1 MGQNLPQSYF
11 RLFNQVFVA
20 SKSSKLVKINNGP
33 LPHER
38 GVGEGGSGVYRTIVG
53 HRGSV
58 GLTKVFSI
66 KLME

>member
-1 MGQNLPQSYF
+1 M
-11 RLFNQVFVA
+11 A
-20 SKSSKLVKINNGP
+20 CKSPKLLKINNGP
-33 LPHER
+33 LRHER

>member
-1 MGQNLPQSYF
+1 M
-11 RLFNQVFVA
+11 A
-20 SKSSKLVKINNGP
+20 SKSSKLLKINKGP
-33 LPHER
+33 LRQER

-58 GLTKVFSI
+58 GLTKVFEVNILFSI